1 MPDVLVVDDDPDIRM
16 LVQFALENVGITVR
30 TAGDGAEALVAID
43 TKAPDAV
50 VLDVMMPGTDGISV
64 LQRVRARRSLD
75 RVKVLML
82 TTKVAERDQR
92 RGWETGADEYVTKPF
107 DPVLLAERVQ
117 PMLHTSSDALVSR
130 RQAEVDKAELL
141 HRLELA
147 SNKAKGDRPST
158 GGAARL
164 LRAPDQP

>member
-82 TTKVAERDQR
+82 TTKVAERDHR
-92 RGWETGADEYVTKPF
+92 RGWETGADENVTTQV
-107 DPVLLAERVQ
+107 DPVLLAARVVGVV
-117 PMLHTSSDALVSR
+117 HTACDVAM
-130 RQAEVDKAELL
+130 A
-141 HRLELA
+141 
-147 SNKAKGDRPST
+147 
-158 GGAARL
+158 
-164 LRAPDQP
+164 